1 MLRKSSKAKALPA
14 EWGDAAT
21 LDAQERSDRAL
32 TKPLWSAPSFHTVRK
47 QFAAA
52 TGLHG
57 VFSGKRSDGGAVP
70 EVQAQVV
77 VPSRVVAKLAS
88 ARALQRG
95 GGASAQSAA
104 NTGAA

>member
-32 TKPLWSAPSFHTVRK
+32 TKPLWSVPSFHTVRK

-57 VFSGKRSDGGAVP
+57 VFSGKRSDG
-70 EVQAQVV
+70 
-77 VPSRVVAKLAS
+77 
-88 ARALQRG
+88 
-95 GGASAQSAA
+95 
-104 NTGAA
+104 